1 MARALTASD
10 LLDAWERG
18 LPNRA
23 VQRALDLLALTYPE
37 SSLEQLQEL
46 PIGQRD
52 ARLLAIREALFGPRL
67 TCLATC
73 PRCNERLEIAFDIT
87 QLRSSPSDSTATETL
102 SITEGSVEVQFRLPN
117 SSDML
122 LISDLPDA
130 TQARRTLFER
140 CVQQATRDGVPITA
154 TNVPEEIVNAV
165 AVQMALI
172 DPQADIQI
180 ALDCPACAHQWSAAF
195 DIVSYLWSEVNA
207 WAVRILHEVHQLAS
221 AYGWREAD
229 ILALSPMRRQFYLE
243 LIG

>member
-1 MARALTASD
+1 MVRVLTTSD
-10 LLDAWERG
+10 LLDVWERG
-18 LPNRA
+18 LSDQP
-23 VQRALDLLALTYPE
+23 VQRALDLLAIAYPE

-87 QLRSSPSDSTATETL
+87 QLRSSPSDSTATEKR
-102 SITEGSVEVQFRLPN
+102 SITAGGCEVQFRLPN

-122 LISDLPDA
+122 LISDTSDA

-140 CVQQATRDGVPITA
+140 CVQQATRNGAPIAA
-154 TNVPEEIVNAV
+154 TDVPEEIVNAV
-165 AVQMALI
+165 AIRMALI
-172 DPQADIQI
+172 DPQADVQI
-180 ALDCPACAHQWSAAF
+180 ALECPACAHQWSAAF

-207 WAVRILHEVHQLAS
+207 WAVRILHEVHQLAF